1 MLVTLLYCHFNL
13 TVSSQVAILN
23 ISALTGWIM
32 LADYF
37 GVYNGGISCTL
48 SSMVLI
54 FAITAIRTVTG
65 MIFFA
70 ILYRFM
76 SGTSM
81 YYVSW

>member
-1 MLVTLLYCHFNL
+1 
-13 TVSSQVAILN
+13 
-23 ISALTGWIM
+23 M